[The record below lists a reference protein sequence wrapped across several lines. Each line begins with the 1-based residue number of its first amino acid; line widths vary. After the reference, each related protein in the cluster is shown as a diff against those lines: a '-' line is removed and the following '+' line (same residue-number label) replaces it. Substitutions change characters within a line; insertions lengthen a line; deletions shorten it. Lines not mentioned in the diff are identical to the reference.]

1 MYVFLSLLRYLASG
15 NTLADLYYTYRIGVS
30 TLSDII
36 QSVCTSIWTVLK
48 NESIPQPTT
57 ERLMEIAE
65 KFEENANF
73 PNCFG
78 SVDGKHVRVIKPQ
91 HSGSLCFN
99 YKEYFSVVL
108 MAVADSQYK
117 FVYVDIGSYGKDS
130 DPTVFSN
137 STFWKAIVS
146 GELKLPESKHLPN
159 DGGVTVPYVLV
170 GDEAFGLHPNLMR
183 PFGGKMLSV
192 QKRVFN
198 YRLTR
203 ARRFVECTFGILT
216 NKWRIFH
223 RPLNVSLDFAT
234 KIIQACCVL
243 HNFVRDRDGYAFE
256 DTLSVAGFQD
266 CDAER
271 QNQRG
276 GLQATNIRQKF
287 AEYFMSE
294 QGSLPWQMSKI

>member
-1 MYVFLSLLRYLASG
+1 MYVIFSLLRYLASG
-15 NTLADLYYTYRIGVS
+15 NTLTDLYYTYSIGFS

-36 QSVCTSIWTVLK
+36 QSVLK
-48 NESIPQPTT
+48 NESIPQLTT

-73 PNCFG
+73 PICFG
-78 SVDGKHVRVIKPQ
+78 SVDGKHIRVIKPQ

-99 YKEYFSVVL
+99 YKDCFSVVL

-117 FVYVDIGSYGKDS
+117 FVYDDIGSYGKDS

-183 PFGGKMLSV
+183 PFGGKMTSV

-203 ARRFVECTFGILT
+203 ARFVECTFGILT

-223 RPLNVSLDFAT
+223 RPLNVSLQQKSFKHAVYF
-234 KIIQACCVL
+234 IILSKTEMVTHLKTLFLWQAFKTVMQNARINEEACRQQTS
-243 HNFVRDRDGYAFE
+243 VR
-256 DTLSVAGFQD
+256 S
-266 CDAER
+266 
-271 QNQRG
+271 
-276 GLQATNIRQKF
+276 LQST
-287 AEYFMSE
+287 S
-294 QGSLPWQMSKI
+294 